1 MSYKLIQTRSPF
13 FVKLDTTEDVV
24 ELGLKIWSGSVS
36 GNIPS
41 SNQYTLSKE
50 VSQGGATFEIAE
62 LIRDFIRHTTA
73 TTSGTV
79 WVETTLDDGV
89 ATPTVET
96 YLAAEGY
103 TLSTE
108 GIQHSDN
115 QSTTDQVLLP
125 VDADGNYRIMMP
137 KGGTAIIPVYINVTN
152 NSDWNYQINN
162 NTAVTFQ
169 SSAQS
174 TGMIRYVVTTESGMV
189 TLGLGGA
196 SKIRVY
202 VDELECRKY
211 DSNQLL
217 YVNKLG
223 AKVYFPFNLKHVE
236 NFKQKDKTYVRSLVN
251 YADLSDHSSLH
262 SRQRIVTETKQMFT
276 LNTDWI
282 NEYYTQQLEEL
293 FFSEYVW
300 LQRPTGN
307 AQPVIITTN
316 NLTKKTHVNDNLI
329 NYTIEVEASDEYI
342 NTIR

>member
-41 SNQYTLSKE
+41 DNQYTLSKE

-79 WVETTLDDGV
+79 WVQTTLDDGA

-115 QSTTDQVLLP
+115 QTTLDQVLLP
-125 VDADGNYRIMMP
+125 QDSNGDYRIMMP
-137 KGGTAIIPVYINVTN
+137 KDGVAIIPVFINVTN
-152 NSDWNYQINN
+152 TTDWHYSING
-162 NTAVTFQ
+162 NTPVVFS

-174 TGMIRYVVTTESGMV
+174 TGMIRYVISTESGIV
-189 TLGLGGA
+189 NLELGSTKA
-196 SKIRVY
+196 RVY

-223 AKVYFPFNLKHVE
+223 AKVYFPFNLKHIE
-236 NFKQKDKTYVRSLVN
+236 KYKQKDKTYVRSLVN

-282 NEYYTQQLEEL
+282 NEYYTAQLEEL

-316 NLTKKTHVNDNLI
+316 NLIKKTHINDNLI